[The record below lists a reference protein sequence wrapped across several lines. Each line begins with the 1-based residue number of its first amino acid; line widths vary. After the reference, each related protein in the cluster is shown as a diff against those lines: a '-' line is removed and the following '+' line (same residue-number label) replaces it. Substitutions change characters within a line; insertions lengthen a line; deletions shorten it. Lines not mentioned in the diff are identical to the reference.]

1 MGTQCGLQV
10 GAEQH

>member
-1 MGTQCGLQV
+1 MGTQCGLQI